1 MAVNQN
7 GNSVRIGDAVS
18 TFSKTL
24 PLKFGVPQGSILG
37 PVLFTIY
44 VDDLLSVPERCI
56 STSYVDDCKLYLS
69 FPPADSIVAIS
80 ALNDDLRKICQWCC
94 KNSPLIN
101 PSKTKVLIFGVPQ
114 LLRRLPLF
122 KLKLFNKQ
130 ISTETVA
137 KDLGVQLDA
146 NLIYN
151 EHIIKSVSNCLFKLK
166 QINRIK
172 HLLDRKTL
180 SLLMNAFVFNKLL
193 YCSNVWSN
201 TSNSN
206 IDKLQKVQNLL
217 DESFWDL
224 ENMTIFPKDH
234 WQKYW
239 TRWRARLRI
248 SPIMAS
254 K

>member
-1 MAVNQN
+1 MSTISDHNLVDITPKLKRPRINPCKVTVRSYKN
-7 GNSVRIGDAVS
+7 YKVGNFLHDLSLTPFHITSV
-18 TFSKTL
+18 F
-24 PLKFGVPQGSILG
+24 
-37 PVLFTIY
+37 
-44 VDDLLSVPERCI
+44 DDLNDQ
-56 STSYVDDCKLYLS
+56 VDAFHIYDIFYLY
-69 FPPADSIVAIS
+69 DI
-80 ALNDDLRKICQWCC
+80 KICQWCC

-172 HLLDRKTL
+172 HLLDRKT
-180 SLLMNAFVFNKLL
+180 SWLLMNAFVFNKLL
-193 YCSNVWSN
+193 YCSSVW
-201 TSNSN
+201 SNSN

-217 DESFWDL
+217 DESF
-224 ENMTIFPKDH
+224 
-234 WQKYW
+234 
-239 TRWRARLRI
+239 
-248 SPIMAS
+248 
-254 K
+254 

>member
-1 MAVNQN
+1 M
-7 GNSVRIGDAVS
+7 
-18 TFSKTL
+18 
-24 PLKFGVPQGSILG
+24 
-37 PVLFTIY
+37 
-44 VDDLLSVPERCI
+44 
-56 STSYVDDCKLYLS
+56 
-69 FPPADSIVAIS
+69 AIS

-146 NLIYN
+146 NLSCN

-217 DESFWDL
+217 DESFL
-224 ENMTIFPKDH
+224 DH
-234 WQKYW
+234 WHKYW
-239 TRWRARLRI
+239 TRWRDRLRI

>member
-1 MAVNQN
+1 MLMTFFLFRSVVFLLPMSTTASCTFPSHLPTQPWPFLPWTTILEKYVNGAVKI
-7 GNSVRIGDAVS
+7 RLWS
-18 TFSKTL
+18 TQ
-24 PLKFGVPQGSILG
+24 V
-37 PVLFTIY
+37 
-44 VDDLLSVPERCI
+44 
-56 STSYVDDCKLYLS
+56 
-69 FPPADSIVAIS
+69 
-80 ALNDDLRKICQWCC
+80 
-94 KNSPLIN
+94 
-101 PSKTKVLIFGVPQ
+101 KTKVLIFGVPQ
-114 LLRRLPLF
+114 LLQRLPLF

-151 EHIIKSVSNCLFKLK
+151 EHIIKCVSNCLFKLK

-193 YCSNVWSN
+193 YCSSVWSN

-248 SPIMAS
+248 SPMMAS